1 MRILALV
8 IVGFAM
14 LWSAGSAK
22 AQTFDP
28 KYPVCMHVFGAPTYY
43 ECRFMSL
50 AQCAQ
55 SASGRGAQCI
65 VNPYVANA
73 YQAPRGRHPRR
84 HHHLY

>member
-1 MRILALV
+1 MQIPMP
-8 IVGFAM
+8 AM
-14 LWSAGSAK
+14 IAIAAVAAIAPAK

-28 KYPVCMHVFGAPTYY
+28 NFPVCMHVFGAPTYY

-84 HHHLY
+84 HRHLY

>member
-1 MRILALV
+1 MRILALA
-8 IVGFAM
+8 IVGFGM
-14 LWSAGSAK
+14 LWTAGSTK

-28 KYPVCMHVFGAPTYY
+28 NFPVCMHVFGEPTYY

-65 VNPYVANA
+65 VNPYAANA
-73 YQAPRGRHPRR
+73 HQVPRQPLPRR